1 MGIIAKQS
9 IQGTIV
15 TYLGVAVGFVTTFF
29 VLTRF
34 LSAEEIGLA
43 RVLVDAATLF
53 IGLAQ
58 LGTSSSI
65 IRFYPHFKHS
75 VESCRMVQ
83 NSLELSSTEKTTL
96 TNSTQPLNNSTQL
109 SDHGFFFWTLIVP
122 LVGFA
127 LFTAIYC
134 ACHEPLSRWFGEKS
148 PLFVEYYYM
157 VLPMAFFML
166 YQTIFETNAN
176 VRMHIVVPR
185 AVRELITRIGLLM
198 VYLLYAFECL
208 NINGF
213 VIALCAV
220 YAVAM
225 LCNMGYLFSLGE
237 VSLRPDMQFLRENR
251 SLVRQYILYTGF
263 LLVSAVASVL
273 APTLSSF
280 FITAEMGLNYTGIFA
295 IATYIAVMVSIPYR
309 SVVAIASPQ
318 LATAIKENNQR
329 ETAHL
334 MQQVSSTLLLVG
346 GMILC
351 AIWLNIDLI
360 FHILPN
366 GETYAAARQVVLMLG
381 TSQLIIAVC
390 SFTSS
395 ALNYSRFYAF
405 SLLFSF
411 ILTIT
416 SILLNNHLIPHF
428 GMEGAAISNLISY
441 AIYFVLIVL
450 TVRLTLKTPTFTRQH
465 LKILLLIVVIMNLN
479 FLWLKYVP
487 INNIWIS
494 SLLRTVVLMGGACLV
509 AWHKNL
515 SPEINQQLRSLGERL
530 KVKG

>member
-34 LSAEEIGLA
+34 LSTEEIGLA

-65 IRFYPHFKHS
+65 IRFYPHFRSQEQGTKS
-75 VESCRMVQ
+75 QDE
-83 NSLELSSTEKTTL
+83 
-96 TNSTQPLNNSTQL
+96 
-109 SDHGFFFWTLIVP
+109 HGFFFWTLIVP

-134 ACHEPLSRWFGEKS
+134 ACYTPLSQWFGEKS

-166 YQTIFETNAN
+166 YQTVFETNAN

-185 AVRELITRIGLLM
+185 AVRELITRIGLLV
-198 VYLLYAFECL
+198 VYLLYAFRVVD
-208 NINGF
+208 IDGF
-213 VIALCAV
+213 VVALCSV

-237 VSLRPDMQFLRENR
+237 VSLRPDWNFLRSNR
-251 SLVRQYILYTGF
+251 SLVRQYLLYTGF
-263 LLVSAVASVL
+263 LLISAVASVL

-280 FITAEMGLNYTGIFA
+280 FITAEMGLSYTGIFA

-309 SVVAIASPQ
+309 SMAAIAAPQ
-318 LATAIKENNQR
+318 LATAIKENNQH

-346 GMILC
+346 GIILC
-351 AIWLNIDLI
+351 VIWLNIDLI

-366 GETYAAARQVVLMLG
+366 GETYASARQVVLILA
-381 TSQLIIAVC
+381 TSQLFIAVC
-390 SFTSS
+390 TFTSS
-395 ALNYSRFYAF
+395 ALNYSHFYAF

-411 ILTIT
+411 ILTAS
-416 SILLNNHLIPHF
+416 SIGLNNLLIPHF
-428 GMEGAAISNLISY
+428 GMDGAAVSNLIAY
-441 AIYFVLIVL
+441 ALYFLLITL
-450 TVRLTLKTPTFTRQH
+450 TVRLTLHAPTFTRQH
-465 LKILLLIVVIMNLN
+465 AKILLLIVVILNLN
-479 FLWLKYVP
+479 FLWQTYLP
-487 INNIWIS
+487 IQNIWLS
-494 SLLRTVVLMGGACLV
+494 SIIRSLVLIGGGCAV
-509 AWHKNL
+509 AWFKNL
-515 SPEINQQLRSLGERL
+515 SPEINQQVRSLLSNFQQR
-530 KVKG
+530 KRSNF

>member
-83 NSLELSSTEKTTL
+83 NSLELSSAENTT
-96 TNSTQPLNNSTQL
+96 LNNSTQL

-225 LCNMGYLFSLGE
+225 LCNMSYLFSLGE

-428 GMEGAAISNLISY
+428 GMEGAAVSNLISY

-465 LKILLLIVVIMNLN
+465 LKILLLIVVILNLN

-494 SLLRTVVLMGGACLV
+494 SLLRTVVLMGGGCAV
-509 AWHKNL
+509 AWAKNL

>member
-34 LSAEEIGLA
+34 LTTGEIGLA

-65 IRFYPHFKHS
+65 IRFYPYFKSHEQGI
-75 VESCRMVQ
+75 ESK
-83 NSLELSSTEKTTL
+83 NE
-96 TNSTQPLNNSTQL
+96 
-109 SDHGFFFWTLIVP
+109 HGFFFWTLIIP
-122 LVGFA
+122 LLGFA
-127 LFTAIYC
+127 IFTAIYC
-134 ACHEPLSRWFGEKS
+134 ACYTPLSQWFGEKS

-166 YQTIFETNAN
+166 YQTVFETNAN
-176 VRMHIVVPR
+176 VRMHIVIPR
-185 AVRELITRIGLLM
+185 AVRELITRIGLLI
-198 VYLLYAFECL
+198 VYMLYAFDAV
-208 NINGF
+208 NIDGF
-213 VIALCAV
+213 VVALCGV
-220 YAVAM
+220 YALAM
-225 LCNMGYLFSLGE
+225 LCNIIYLFSLGQ
-237 VSLRPDMQFLRENR
+237 VSLRPDWQFLREHTK
-251 SLVRQYILYTGF
+251 LVKQYLMYTGF
-263 LLVSAVASVL
+263 LIVSAVASVL

-318 LATAIKENNQR
+318 LATAIKESNQR
-329 ETAHL
+329 ETTHL
-334 MQQVSSTLLLVG
+334 MQQVSSTLLLIG

-366 GETYAAARQVVLMLG
+366 GDTYAAARQVVLMLG

-411 ILTIT
+411 ILTIS
-416 SILLNNHLIPHF
+416 SILLNNLLIPHF
-428 GMEGAAISNLISY
+428 GMEGAAISNLVAY
-441 AIYFVLIVL
+441 AIYFMLIVL

-465 LKILLLIVVIMNLN
+465 LKIIFLIILILNLN
-479 FLWLKYVP
+479 FLWLKYMP
-487 INNIWIS
+487 INNIWFS
-494 SLLRTVVLMGGACLV
+494 SIVRTIILIGGGCVV
-509 AWHKNL
+509 AWFKNL
-515 SPEINQQLRSLGERL
+515 SPEINQQLRSLAERL

>member
-43 RVLVDAATLF
+43 RVLIDAATLF

-65 IRFYPHFKHS
+65 IRFYPHFSENKA
-75 VESCRMVQ
+75 E
-83 NSLELSSTEKTTL
+83 TL
-96 TNSTQPLNNSTQL
+96 LNGNQYAPKEE
-109 SDHGFFFWTLIVP
+109 HGFFFWTLVIP
-122 LVGFA
+122 LLGFA

-134 ACHEPLSRWFGEKS
+134 ACFTPLSQWFGEKS

-157 VLPMAFFML
+157 VIPMAFFML

-176 VRMHIVVPR
+176 VRMHIVIPR
-185 AVRELITRIGLLM
+185 AVRELITRIGLLI

-208 NINGF
+208 DINGY
-213 VIALCAV
+213 VIALCVV

-237 VSLRPDMQFLRENR
+237 ISLRPDMQFLRQNR
-251 SLVRQYILYTGF
+251 SLIRQYVLYTGF
-263 LLVSAVASVL
+263 LLISAVASVL

-280 FITAEMGLNYTGIFA
+280 FITAEMGLSFTGIFA

-309 SVVAIASPQ
+309 SMTAIASPQ
-318 LATAIKENNQR
+318 LATAIKKDNQH

-334 MQQVSSTLLLVG
+334 MQQVSSTLLLIG

-351 AIWLNIDLI
+351 MIWLNIDLI

-366 GETYAAARQVVLMLG
+366 GETYASARQVVLILG

-411 ILTIT
+411 ILTAL
-416 SILLNNHLIPHF
+416 SILLNNLLIPHF
-428 GMEGAAISNLISY
+428 GMNGAAISNLLAYS
-441 AIYFVLIVL
+441 IYFLLIVL
-450 TVRLTLKTPTFTRQH
+450 TVRFTLHTPTFTHQH
-465 LKILLLIVVIMNLN
+465 LKIILLIIVIINLN
-479 FLWLKYVP
+479 FLWLKHLP

-494 SLLRTVVLMGGACLV
+494 SIVRTIVLIGGGCVV
-509 AWHKNL
+509 AWVKNL
-515 SPEINQQLRSLGERL
+515 SPEINQQVRSIIS
-530 KVKG
+530 KYKSSTH